1 MKRTSLPLQRREFI
15 AGLGGAAAWP
25 IAAQAQRPAMPVI
38 GFLAFAS
45 ANALV
50 SRDVAFRQGLKE
62 TGFVE
67 GQNVTT
73 EYRWAQNQFDR
84 LPALAADLVRR
95 QVSVIVANGSPS
107 VLAAK
112 AQTKTIPIV
121 FAVGEDPV
129 KEGLV
134 ASLNLPAGNITG
146 FSFFSNQL
154 FGKRLALLHEI
165 VPKATA
171 VALLVNPNN
180 PNAAPDAKDGQ
191 AAADALGL
199 QFHVLT
205 ASTVANLETAFA
217 VIMQRQIG
225 ALLVGID
232 GLFNENR
239 EQLAALVAR
248 HGIPA
253 IYDRRDFPA
262 AGGLM
267 SYGASNTDQYRQVG
281 VYTGR
286 ILKGEKPADLPVQ
299 QATKFEFVINLK
311 TAKALGLTVPPTLIA
326 RADEVIE

>member
-1 MKRTSLPLQRREFI
+1 MRRRKFI
-15 AGLGGAAAWP
+15 TLLGGAVAWP

-45 ANALV
+45 ADALV
-50 SRDVAFRQGLKE
+50 SRDVAFREGLKE
-62 TGFVE
+62 TGFVD
-67 GQNVTT
+67 GQNVTI

-95 QVSVIVANGSPS
+95 QVSVIIANGSPS

-134 ASLNLPAGNITG
+134 ASLNLPGGNITG

-199 QFHVLT
+199 QFTCSPPVPSPTWRRLLLSSCNGRSARCWSASMGSSTRT
-205 ASTVANLETAFA
+205 ANNLPRWSPAMGSPRFTIGETS
-217 VIMQRQIG
+217 Q
-225 ALLVGID
+225 LL
-232 GLFNENR
+232 
-239 EQLAALVAR
+239 
-248 HGIPA
+248 
-253 IYDRRDFPA
+253 
-262 AGGLM
+262 
-267 SYGASNTDQYRQVG
+267 G
-281 VYTGR
+281 V
-286 ILKGEKPADLPVQ
+286 
-299 QATKFEFVINLK
+299 
-311 TAKALGLTVPPTLIA
+311 
-326 RADEVIE
+326 

>member
-1 MKRTSLPLQRREFI
+1 MIPRRSFI
-15 AGLGGAAAWP
+15 TLLGGAVAWP
-25 IAAQAQRPAMPVI
+25 MAAQAQRPAMPVI

-45 ANALV
+45 ADALV

-73 EYRWAQNQFDR
+73 EYRWAENQFDR

-146 FSFFSNQL
+146 FSYFSNQL

-239 EQLAALVAR
+239 EQLATLVAR
-248 HGIPA
+248 HGIPT
-253 IYDRRDFPA
+253 IYDRRDFPV

-267 SYGASNTDQYRQVG
+267 SYGASSTDQYRQVG

-286 ILKGEKPADLPVQ
+286 ILKGEKPTDLPVQ

-311 TAKALGLTVPPTLIA
+311 TAKALGLVIPPSMLAI
-326 RADEVIE
+326 ADEVIE

>member
-1 MKRTSLPLQRREFI
+1 
-15 AGLGGAAAWP
+15 
-25 IAAQAQRPAMPVI
+25 
-38 GFLAFAS
+38 
-45 ANALV
+45 
-50 SRDVAFRQGLKE
+50 
-62 TGFVE
+62 
-67 GQNVTT
+67 
-73 EYRWAQNQFDR
+73 
-84 LPALAADLVRR
+84 
-95 QVSVIVANGSPS
+95 
-107 VLAAK
+107 LAAK

-134 ASLNLPAGNITG
+134 ASLNVPGGNITG

-205 ASTVANLETAFA
+205 ASTAANLETAFA

-225 ALLVGID
+225 ALLIGID

-239 EQLAALVAR
+239 EQLATLVAR
-248 HGIPA
+248 HGIPT
-253 IYDRRDFPA
+253 IYDRRDFPV

-267 SYGASNTDQYRQVG
+267 SYGASSTDQYRQVG

-286 ILKGEKPADLPVQ
+286 ILKGERPTDLPVQ
-299 QATKFEFVINLK
+299 QATKFDFVINLK
-311 TAKALGLTVPPTLIA
+311 TAKALGLVIPPTMLAI
-326 RADEVIE
+326 ADEVIE

>member
-1 MKRTSLPLQRREFI
+1 MRRPTQKT
-15 AGLGGAAAWP
+15 G
-25 IAAQAQRPAMPVI
+25 
-38 GFLAFAS
+38 
-45 ANALV
+45 
-50 SRDVAFRQGLKE
+50 RQ
-62 TGFVE
+62 
-67 GQNVTT
+67 
-73 EYRWAQNQFDR
+73 
-84 LPALAADLVRR
+84 P
-95 QVSVIVANGSPS
+95 
-107 VLAAK
+107 
-112 AQTKTIPIV
+112 QTR
-121 FAVGEDPV
+121 
-129 KEGLV
+129 
-134 ASLNLPAGNITG
+134 S
-146 FSFFSNQL
+146 
-154 FGKRLALLHEI
+154 
-165 VPKATA
+165 
-171 VALLVNPNN
+171 
-180 PNAAPDAKDGQ
+180 
-191 AAADALGL
+191 GL

-286 ILKGEKPADLPVQ
+286 ILKGEKPVDLPVQ

-311 TAKALGLTVPPTLIA
+311 TAKALGLVIPPTMLAIA
-326 RADEVIE
+326 EVIE